1 MDPSDLKTTSPSWS
15 WKSLTLDARERRRI
29 SSSSSPLVSLAAM
42 MPNRFASSGLGSMQ
56 RISLDLAFLG
66 KVAHRLCI
74 PWGMTE
80 LRMKTNT

>member
-1 MDPSDLKTTSPSWS
+1 
-15 WKSLTLDARERRRI
+15 
-29 SSSSSPLVSLAAM
+29 M